1 MFACV
6 HSPKD
11 VPSGNKGSCASLA
24 TYLSKDDDTSVGFFS
39 HFEERVSYD
48 EVVISIDE
56 NVAAL
61 GKDDSKF
68 YMLSL
73 NPSHDE
79 LCAIIG
85 RPVNS
90 IEELTQH
97 ERDLIESR
105 LIEHTR
111 KAMDAYAANFG
122 RDSVKSGADLIYYAR
137 IETSR
142 LYKPTSDN
150 IAAGAKI
157 GSEKGGLNYHVHVIV
172 SRKSADGK
180 VKLSPQV
187 VSRGNDW
194 MLDGKVVRRGFNH
207 ESWKMGVQAIWDRDN
222 GVSNDRYIPR
232 EDSIYRANNADL
244 AEIINSR
251 YSNTNALLEEMR
263 IVGYDVKQYGD
274 VIRFSREGERFNVS
288 RKDLRA
294 RETVFSE
301 AEKSALY
308 ERYLSGQAE
317 ARDMMVSVK
326 NQETGT
332 WEDKPSKY
340 IRGHEGTVRLRDA
353 EMSYAKL
360 HGRQYNL
367 GKMPEDMQQVF
378 NTHQASSYRDIIP
391 EVEKLG
397 YIHQQE
403 GAKHTFVKEETKVVL
418 YHSDLKCLEG
428 VSIEAKRSIAER
440 LDIDQAY
447 LLKDGYLPDKGLSI
461 EERTIEG
468 VETPY
473 YVVKDERTNSCVTLG
488 EIRREHISL
497 RRGEHVPPMAE
508 SDSEDIRALSQCKRL
523 KEDILIT
530 RMKNKGY
537 EVKKN
542 KYDIEFSK
550 DGRTY
555 QVSKGEISRLRRS
568 KVDKAELRD
577 MWVRYQNGELQAEA
591 YTERWVDRATGVPS
605 FKKMDYIVSD
615 TAIVPIW
622 EVIKAWRNGLQAE
635 QLLSS
640 MPPVFREAF
649 TRGEYYSCTE
659 RFEDI
664 TSAGYTYQRVKDEH
678 VFTKDDE
685 VIRLR
690 HRDLRLF
697 DGVSDDA
704 KRGIL
709 AQVDFRELY
718 RSKDSYL
725 GQHGISVE
733 RRELPND
740 VSYYVV
746 KDAKNDVVVKLSD
759 LRELWQRDNPT
770 SNLYERT
777 AKGGKH
783 LGAGMSAQRIGSQV
797 AHKLLPGEV
806 KQAMSGVYMAQSV
819 VGAVS
824 NPALAIKKQLL
835 QAVKKIALSA
845 FKEV

>member
-11 VPSGNKGSCASLA
+11 VPSGNKGSCANLA

-39 HFEERVSYD
+39 HFEERVNYD

-56 NVAAL
+56 NVSAL

-85 RPVNS
+85 RSVNS
-90 IEELTQH
+90 IEELTQQ

-111 KAMDAYAANFG
+111 KAMDAYATNFG

-150 IAAGAKI
+150 IASGAQI

-187 VSRGNDW
+187 ISRGNDW

-207 ESWKMGVQAIWDRDN
+207 ESWKMGIQDIWDRDN

-244 AEIINSR
+244 DEIVSSR

-263 IVGYDVKQYGD
+263 IVGYEVKQYGD
-274 VIRFSREGERFNVS
+274 VVRFSREGENFSVS

-317 ARDMMVSVK
+317 ARDMVVSVK
-326 NQETGT
+326 NQETGA
-332 WEDKPSKY
+332 WEDKPSRY
-340 IRGHEGTVRLRDA
+340 IRGHEGTIRLRDA
-353 EMSYAKL
+353 EMAYAKL

-367 GKMPEDMQQVF
+367 GKMPEDMRQVF

-397 YIHQQE
+397 YTHQQE
-403 GAKHTFVKEETKVVL
+403 GAKHTFVRDETKVIL

-428 VSIEAKRSIAER
+428 VSVEAKRSIAER
-440 LDIDQAY
+440 LDLDQAY

-461 EERTIEG
+461 EERTLEG
-468 VETPY
+468 VEVPY
-473 YVVKDERTNSCVTLG
+473 YVVKDEITNSCVTLG

-497 RRGEHVPPMAE
+497 RRGDHIPPMAE
-508 SDSEDIRALSQCKRL
+508 SASEDIRSLSQCKRL
-523 KEDILIT
+523 NEDILIT

-537 EVKKN
+537 DVKKN
-542 KYDIEFSK
+542 KYDIEFSR
-550 DGRTY
+550 DGQTY
-555 QVSKGEISRLRRS
+555 QVAIGEISRLRRT
-568 KVDKAELRD
+568 KVDKAELQNI
-577 MWVRYQNGELQAEA
+577 WVKYQNGELQAEA
-591 YTERWVDRATGVPS
+591 YTERWIDRDTGTPRH
-605 FKKMDYIVSD
+605 KTRDYIVSD
-615 TAIVPIW
+615 TAIVPMG
-622 EVIKAWRNGLQAE
+622 EAIKAWRNELRAE
-635 QLLSS
+635 QLLAS

-649 TRGEYYSCTE
+649 TRGKCYSYVE
-659 RFEDI
+659 QFEHI
-664 TSAGYTYQRVKDEH
+664 TSAGYTYQRVKDEY
-678 VFTKDDE
+678 VFTKDDT

-690 HRDLRLF
+690 HRDLKLF
-697 DGVSDDA
+697 DGVSDEA

-709 AQVDFRELY
+709 AQVDFKELY

-725 GQHGISVE
+725 GHHGISVE

-740 VSYYVV
+740 VAYYVV
-746 KDAKNDVVVKLSD
+746 KDANGVVVKLSE

-770 SNLYERT
+770 SNLYDRPDR
-777 AKGGKH
+777 GGKH
-783 LGAGMSAQRIGSQV
+783 FGAGMSAQRIGSQV

-806 KQAMSGVYMAQSV
+806 KEAMSGVYMAQSV
-819 VGAVS
+819 VSAVS
-824 NPALAIKKQLL
+824 NPALAIKKQLI
-835 QAVKKIALSA
+835 QAVKKITLSA